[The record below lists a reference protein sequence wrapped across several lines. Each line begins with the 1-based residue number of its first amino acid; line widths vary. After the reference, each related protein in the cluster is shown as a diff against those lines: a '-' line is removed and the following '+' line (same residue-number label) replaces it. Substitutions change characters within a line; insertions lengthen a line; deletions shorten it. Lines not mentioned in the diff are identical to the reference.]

1 MDVLILGSGGRE
13 DAIGRQVR
21 KSPLCGKLYFLPG
34 NGGTAC
40 YGENIPGSVM
50 DTELVVR
57 TAKEKGVGFVIVTP
71 DDPLAAGTVDALAR
85 EGIKAFGPDRAAA
98 RIESS
103 KSFAKDLMKRHGI
116 PTASYEVFTSLDD
129 AIGYLADAEYP
140 IVIKADG
147 LALGKGVVI
156 AGSFS
161 EAEDAARS
169 MLAEGRFGA
178 AGSRIVIEE
187 FLTGP
192 EVTVLAFTDGSAI
205 KPMVSSMDHKRAY
218 DGDRG
223 PNTGGM
229 GVIAPNPYYTEEI
242 AAECMDR
249 IFIPTI
255 RAMAEEGC
263 PFRGCLYFGLMLTP
277 QGPKVIEYNSRF
289 GDPETEAL
297 MPLMESDLLEAMLAT
312 ADGTLADADVR
323 FSDMSSCCVVAA
335 SGGYP
340 GSYRKGMEI
349 AMPSEGTVYI
359 AGAERR
365 DGRLCTSGG
374 RVLAAAA
381 VGKTLREAIDAAY
394 SIIGGISFD
403 GMEYR
408 KDIGR
413 KALEA
418 FDGNKSL

>member
-365 DGRLCTSGG
+365 DGRLYTSGG